1 MSAVQT
7 IGFVGVG
14 KIGMPISQNLIKS
27 GYRVV
32 GYRRSSLEEFEKIG
46 GVPARS
52 AAEVGAQADIVFS
65 CLPSDEALEEV
76 VQGPEGLVHSAR
88 PGQVVVELGSYPV
101 PVKQRQVAPLAAK
114 GAAFIDGEVAGTP
127 GMVLARKGVIFLA
140 GDADACK
147 KVEPV
152 VAAFADSCIYF
163 GPFGAASRVKLI
175 NNLLVSIHIAATAEA
190 MALGVKA
197 GVDVDLLIKAIASG
211 SGGSTQFGIR
221 APWMAERR
229 FKPLQGPIPGLQHYF
244 EMIGEFAD
252 GVGVATPLLDRT
264 AELFDRFVAM
274 GLSDCDGAAM
284 IDVIGSLPREKSKGS
299 APKGQTRSEGE
310 SGMIRVHKI
319 AHATYETPDLDQ
331 QAEYLHRH
339 SGADA
344 RRQGKGHGVS
354 RLDGRSS
361 FRGVAARRQGEL
373 RRARFP
379 DSAGRRSRRI
389 REASRRAGHQDR
401 AQEGPRAFGNGHRLP
416 SPIRRARSWRCSSAM
431 PSRTRNSRAR
441 ASCRT
446 SSATSPS
453 TSPT

>member
-1 MSAVQT
+1 MNTVGL
-7 IGFVGVG
+7 IGIG
-14 KIGMPISQNLIKS
+14 KIGLPIADNLIKS
-27 GYRVV
+27 GHRVV
-32 GYRRSSLEEFEKIG
+32 GYRRSALAEFEKIG

-65 CLPSDEALEEV
+65 CLPSDAALEEV
-76 VQGPEGLVHSAR
+76 VQGPEGLVRSAR

-163 GPFGAASRVKLI
+163 GSFGAASRVKLI

-229 FKPLQGPIPGLQHYF
+229 FKPLQGPIPGLQHYI

-299 APKGQTRSEGE
+299 APKGQTDQKE
-310 SGMIRVHKI
+310 S
-319 AHATYETPDLDQ
+319 
-331 QAEYLHRH
+331 
-339 SGADA
+339 
-344 RRQGKGHGVS
+344 
-354 RLDGRSS
+354 
-361 FRGVAARRQGEL
+361 
-373 RRARFP
+373 
-379 DSAGRRSRRI
+379 
-389 REASRRAGHQDR
+389 
-401 AQEGPRAFGNGHRLP
+401 QE
-416 SPIRRARSWRCSSAM
+416 
-431 PSRTRNSRAR
+431 
-441 ASCRT
+441 
-446 SSATSPS
+446 
-453 TSPT
+453 